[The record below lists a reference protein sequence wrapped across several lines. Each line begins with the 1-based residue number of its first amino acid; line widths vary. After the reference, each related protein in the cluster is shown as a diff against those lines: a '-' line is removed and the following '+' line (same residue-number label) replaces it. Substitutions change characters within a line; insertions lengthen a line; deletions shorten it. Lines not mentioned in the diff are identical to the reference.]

1 MSLPKI
7 VNSVFYIVCIL
18 QELKKK
24 KKNNPN
30 RKEKPL
36 GCGAKELL
44 KLIHSLPLESQEKS
58 AMLRELRLQTS
69 KGSFN
74 TESMVFTAPSHQ
86 SPHSFTVFVP

>member
-1 MSLPKI
+1 MLI
-7 VNSVFYIVCIL
+7 AYFILCVFYKN
-18 QELKKK
+18 LKKK
-24 KKNNPN
+24 KNPN

-58 AMLRELRLQTS
+58 AMLRELRLQTR

-74 TESMVFTAPSHQ
+74 TE
-86 SPHSFTVFVP
+86 